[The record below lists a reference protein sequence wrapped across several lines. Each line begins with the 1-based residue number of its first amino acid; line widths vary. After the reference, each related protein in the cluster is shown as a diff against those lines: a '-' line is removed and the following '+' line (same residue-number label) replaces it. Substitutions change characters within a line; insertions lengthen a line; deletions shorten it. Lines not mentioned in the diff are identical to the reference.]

1 MRLPV
6 RMSALCAAAMIAA
19 VPTAWARTYTVGPT
33 GTYGT
38 IQEAIDI
45 AREGDI
51 VVVAP
56 GVYAER
62 IAFRGDDITVRSI
75 DPDDD
80 TVVANTIL
88 DGAGE
93 GSVVTFQG
101 DETEACIL
109 SGFTIAGGLTDGPG
123 GGILGNGTGA
133 TIARNVI
140 EGNEA
145 AHGGGL
151 HGCAGELRDNIIRNN
166 AARDGAGLYGCSGE
180 ITANTITGNS
190 AERYGGGA
198 GFCSGSFTENV
209 ISGNSARDG
218 AGLSDCTGPVTA
230 NHIIGNLADQY
241 GGGLARCSGSLVNNI
256 IARNLAE
263 STGAGLAGC
272 SGAIYHNTVVA
283 NAAGVYAGGIALSDG
298 AIVNTIIWG
307 NTAPAQPQIDA
318 SSSAPLYSCIQD
330 WPDLEGTNI
339 ADDPTFVAA
348 EAGDYHLAGHS
359 PCIDAGGLVDVVLED
374 FEGDPRGFAVAA
386 EMRGD
391 GSAYDIGAD
400 EHIPTA
406 YPVTVGVAGS
416 GEVDPPTGEHVFD
429 VDAEIPFTAIPAPG
443 WLFAGW
449 EGDLVGAEN
458 PTTLLVDGPKVVTAV
473 FEPGRYTVTTAVEG
487 SGLIVPEAGTR
498 EYSGGSTLQLTAIA
512 DMGWAFN
519 HWTGD
524 LTGNANPAT
533 VLVDADKTITAVF
546 VEIPPGGG
554 YRKPMSP
561 LLSCQAASPTG
572 GAAGDVGVVAGALAL
587 LLGAAIARRFVRR
600 GASQ

>member
-1 MRLPV
+1 MRFPV

-45 AREGDI
+45 AREDDV

-62 IAFRGDDITVRSI
+62 IAFRGADITVRSI

-80 TVVANTIL
+80 TVVANTII

-145 AHGGGL
+145 AQGGGL
-151 HGCAGELRDNIIRNN
+151 HGCAGELRDSIIRNN

-180 ITANTITGNS
+180 IAANTITGNC

-198 GFCSGSFTENV
+198 GFCSGTFTNNV

-218 AGLSDCTGPVTA
+218 AGFSDCTGPVTA
-230 NHIIGNLADQY
+230 NHITGNLADQY

-256 IARNLAE
+256 IAQNSAE
-263 STGAGLAGC
+263 NTGGGLVGC
-272 SGAIYHNTVVA
+272 SGAIYHNTIVA

-307 NTAPAQPQIDA
+307 NTAPAQPQIDV

-330 WPDLEGTNI
+330 WAETEDSNI
-339 ADDPTFVAA
+339 AADPAFVAL
-348 EAGDYHLAGHS
+348 ETGDYHLAGHS
-359 PCIDAGGLVDVVLED
+359 PCIDAGGLVDAVLED

-416 GEVDPPTGEHVFD
+416 GEAEPPAGEHV
-429 VDAEIPFTAIPAPG
+429 VDFGAEIPFTAIPAPG

-487 SGLIVPEAGTR
+487 SGLIVPEAGVR

-512 DMGWAFN
+512 DTGWAFN

-524 LTGNANPAT
+524 LTGSANPAT

-546 VEIPPGGG
+546 VEIPPGGDH
-554 YRKPMSP
+554 RKPTSV

-572 GAAGDVGVVAGALAL
+572 DSAGDIGVVAGALGL
-587 LLGAAIARRFVRR
+587 LVGAAVTRRFVRR